1 LRYIAIILL
10 LSTLLFSEDTLV
22 RLSYGKASNSD
33 LGQIVTAQ
41 SNDIVNEFEVLSINT
56 AFMTGESFFNF
67 PFTQY
72 INISF
77 SDFKD
82 DSLKNSYELTMF
94 LKLFYKPEI
103 FKNYVR
109 VGFGEGFSYTTSIL
123 RVEYLE
129 AQEEDGKNSKFL
141 NYLDISIDFNI
152 GKLVNQN
159 DLYLGFLIKHRS
171 GIFGLINNVEHGGSN
186 YNCFYIEK
194 RF

>member
-1 LRYIAIILL
+1 MRYIVLFLL
-10 LSTLLFSEDTLV
+10 LSKFIFADDGLV
-22 RLSYGKASNSD
+22 RIAYGKASNSD

-41 SNDIVNEFEVLSINT
+41 SNNIVNEFEVLSINT
-56 AFMTGESFFNF
+56 AFMTGESFFDF

-72 INISF
+72 ANISF
-77 SDFKD
+77 SYFKD
-82 DSLKNSYELTMF
+82 DSLKNSYELAMF

-129 AQEEDGKNSKFL
+129 AQKEDGKNSKFL

-152 GKLVNQN
+152 GKLVSKD